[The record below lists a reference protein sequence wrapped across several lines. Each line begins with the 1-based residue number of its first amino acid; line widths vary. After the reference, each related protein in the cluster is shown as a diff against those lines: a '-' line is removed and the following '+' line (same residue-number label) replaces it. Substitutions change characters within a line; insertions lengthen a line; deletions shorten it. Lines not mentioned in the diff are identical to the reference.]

1 MPLVTVAQMLE
12 KAEAGGYAVGAFN
25 INNLEFVQGVV
36 EAAEAERSP
45 VILQASEGAIKY
57 VGLEYSVAIARVAAE
72 MVSVPVAI
80 HLDHGHSFAQAMQ
93 CIRAGF
99 SSVMVDGSKYPL
111 DENIA
116 LTKKVVEA
124 GHAVG
129 VSVEGELGKIT
140 GTEDNVFV
148 SERESLFTDPDEA
161 ERFVRETGVD
171 SIAVAI
177 GSAHGHYK
185 LEPKLDFD
193 RLEEIRRR
201 VKIPVVLHG
210 GSGIPDD
217 SVRRAISLGVRKV
230 NINTDNMQAFTDK
243 MREILIADTAV
254 FDPRKVLG
262 PAKEAMKVVIREKIR
277 VFGCNGKA

>member
-1 MPLVTVAQMLE
+1 MPLVTVAQML
-12 KAEAGGYAVGAFN
+12 KDAEAGGYAVGAFN

-36 EAAEAERSP
+36 EAAEEERAP

-57 VGLEYSVAIARVAAE
+57 VGIDYAVAIARIAAE

-80 HLDHGHSFAQAMQ
+80 HLDHGHSFEQAMQ

-111 DENIA
+111 DENIE
-116 LTKKVVEA
+116 LTRRVVEA

-148 SERESLFTDPDEA
+148 SERESLFTDPAEA

-171 SIAVAI
+171 SIAVAV

-193 RLEEIRRR
+193 RLTEIRRR
-201 VKIPVVLHG
+201 VNIPIVLHG
-210 GSGIPDD
+210 GSGIPDE
-217 SVRRAISLGVRKV
+217 SVRRAIGLGVRKV
-230 NINTDNMQAFTDK
+230 NVNTDNMQAFTDK
-243 MREILIADTAV
+243 MREILAADPGI

-262 PAKEAMKVVIREKIR
+262 PAKEAMKVVIRQKIG

>member
-1 MPLVTVAQMLE
+1 MALVSVTSMLQR
-12 KAEAGGYAVGAFN
+12 AEAEGYAVGAFN

-36 EAAEAERSP
+36 EAAEEERSP

-72 MVSVPVAI
+72 MVTVPVAI
-80 HLDHGHSFAQAMQ
+80 HLDHGSSFAQAMQ

-111 DENIA
+111 AENIA
-116 LTKKVVEA
+116 LTKRVVEA

-140 GTEDNVFV
+140 GTEDHVFV
-148 SERESLFTDPDEA
+148 SEAESLFTDPDEA
-161 ERFVRETGVD
+161 EQFVRETGVD
-171 SIAVAI
+171 SLAVAI

-185 LEPKLDFD
+185 LAPKLDFE
-193 RLEEIRRR
+193 RLAEIRRR
-201 VKIPVVLHG
+201 VGIPIVLHG

-217 SVRRAISLGVRKV
+217 SVRQAITLGVRKV

-243 MREILIADTAV
+243 MREVLAAKPDV

-262 PAKEAMKVVIREKIR
+262 PAKAAMKEIIRQKIR
-277 VFGCNGKA
+277 VFGCNGRA

>member
-1 MPLVTVAQMLE
+1 MALVTVAQMLE
-12 KAEAGGYAVGAFN
+12 AAEAGGYAVGAFN

-36 EAAEAERSP
+36 EAAEEERSP
-45 VILQASEGAIKY
+45 VILQASEGAIRY
-57 VGLEYSVAIARVAAE
+57 VGLEYAVAIARVAAE

-148 SERESLFTDPDEA
+148 SERESLFTDPGEA

-171 SIAVAI
+171 SIAVAV

-193 RLEEIRRR
+193 RLAEIRRR
-201 VKIPVVLHG
+201 VNIPVVLHG

-217 SVRRAISLGVRKV
+217 SVRRAIELGVRKV

-243 MREILIADTAV
+243 MREILAADAKI

-277 VFGCNGKA
+277 VCGCNGKA